1 MQIKFLSFFSLA
13 LFLVDFGWLGTGASA
28 QANAK
33 SETQR
38 PNVLIIM
45 ADDVGYMDFG
55 AYGGE
60 AATPAIDA
68 IAARGIK
75 MSRYYTSPQ
84 CGPSRA
90 MLLTGA
96 DNHEVGMSM
105 IPETLPPEMRGNPA
119 YSMEFPK
126 GTLTLADR
134 LGAAGYQTYAVGK
147 WHIGDVGKNLPRK
160 HGFDRSLIFDA
171 TGADNWATRSYL
183 PIYDTIQWFEDDTPI
198 ERPNRDYSSKLFVDR
213 MIDYIDS
220 GENDRPF
227 FGYLAFQAVHIP
239 VQAPRRFIENYNGRF
254 DEGWH
259 ALRLERMAKG
269 KALGL
274 IPADA
279 TLPPQPQNARQ
290 WDALRDA
297 ERAFYA
303 RAMQANAGM
312 IEAMD
317 FHLNRLFQHLER
329 AGQLDNTIVI
339 IVSDNGPESAAVSR
353 QNPLVDFWLHR
364 QGYNSEIET
373 LGEEDSMAAIGMEWA
388 TAAAVP
394 FARYKFHSTEGGHR
408 VPMIIAGPGI
418 KNRGIKNSGFEPAR
432 AHVFDIAPT
441 VLDLAGLPAISAANE
456 PVPIRGRSLVPVLSG
471 KAEEVYGPKDPVG
484 IEVATNAALYKGD
497 WKLQKMPPPSGDSQW
512 HLYNLADD
520 LGETRDVQQDYPEI
534 FAELKRDYAAY
545 ADEVGIAELGADY
558 NPSQQVALGFARSL
572 LGFLLPYALGI
583 LLALI
588 ITAIFGVRAIRSR

>member
-1 MQIKFLSFFSLA
+1 MQRNFLSFCSLA
-13 LFLVDFGWLGTGASA
+13 VFLAGFGWLGTGA
-28 QANAK
+28 QANGPA
-33 SETQR
+33 EAQR

-105 IPETLPPEMRGNPA
+105 IPETLPPEMRENPA

-183 PIYDTIQWFEDDTPI
+183 PIYDTIQWFENDTPI

-274 IPADA
+274 IPAEA

-290 WDALRDA
+290 WDALSDE

-317 FHLNRLFQHLER
+317 FHLNRLFQHLEK

-339 IVSDNGPESAAVSR
+339 IVSDNGPESGAVSR

-388 TAAAVP
+388 TAAAAP
-394 FARYKFHSTEGGHR
+394 FARYKFHATEGGHR

-418 KNRGIKNSGFEPAR
+418 ENRGIENSGFAPAR
-432 AHVFDIAPT
+432 AHVFDIVPT
-441 VLDLAGLPAISAANE
+441 VLDLAGLPATSAPNE

-471 KAEEVYGPKDPVG
+471 KAGEVYGAEDPVG

-497 WKLQKMPPPSGDSQW
+497 WKLQKMPPPSGDGRW

-520 LGETRDVQQDYPEI
+520 LGETRDVQRDYPEI

-545 ADEVGIAELGADY
+545 ATEVGIAELGPDY

-583 LLALI
+583 LLA
-588 ITAIFGVRAIRSR
+588 ITIAAIFGVRAIRSR

>member
-1 MQIKFLSFFSLA
+1 MPVPPMPNNLISFGIFALLLA
-13 LFLVDFGWLGTGASA
+13 LSSGHEAHA
-28 QANAK
+28 QAAAQTP
-33 SETQR
+33 SDR

-55 AYGGE
+55 SYGGE

-68 IAARGIK
+68 IATRGIK

-96 DNHEVGMSM
+96 DNHEIGMAM
-105 IPETLPPEMRGNPA
+105 IPETLPDDIRKNPA
-119 YSMEFPK
+119 YSLKLPQ

-134 LGAAGYQTYAVGK
+134 LGAAGYQSYAIGK
-147 WHIGDVGKNLPRK
+147 WHIGDVGANLPRK

-198 ERPNRDYSSKLFVDR
+198 ERPNDDYSSKLFVDR

-220 GENDRPF
+220 GDPERPF

-239 VQAPRRFIENYNGRF
+239 VQAPRQFIDNYDGRF
-254 DEGWH
+254 DAGWH
-259 ALRLERMAKG
+259 ALRHERMAKG
-269 KALGL
+269 KKLGL

-279 TLPPQPQNARQ
+279 TLPPQPENARQ
-290 WDALRDA
+290 WDALSA
-297 ERAFYA
+297 KEKAYYA

-317 FHLNRLFQHLER
+317 FHLNRLFEHLDKI
-329 AGQLDNTIVI
+329 GQLTNTIVI
-339 IVSDNGPESAAVSR
+339 IISDNGPESASMVGQS
-353 QNPLVDFWLHR
+353 PLVDFWLNR
-364 QGYNSEIET
+364 QGYNIGLET
-373 LGEEDSMAAIGMEWA
+373 LGEEDSMVAIGMEWA

-394 FARYKFHSTEGGHR
+394 FARYKFHATEGGHR

-418 KNRGIKNSGFEPAR
+418 KPKDFEPAR
-432 AHVFDIAPT
+432 AHVFDITPT
-441 VLDLAGLPAISAANE
+441 VLDLVGLPASSTANE
-456 PVPIRGRSLVPVLSG
+456 VVPIRGRSLVPVLSG
-471 KAEEVYGPKDPVG
+471 QANEVYGADDAIG

-497 WKLQKMPPPSGDSQW
+497 WKLQKMPHPAGDGQW
-512 HLYNLADD
+512 RLYNLAND
-520 LGETRDVQQDYPEI
+520 LGETRDVKQEYPDI
-534 FAELKRDYAAY
+534 FAELKSDYVAYAA
-545 ADEVGIAELGADY
+545 EVGIVDLGDDY
-558 NPSQQVALGFARSL
+558 NPMRQITSDFALSILAFIWPYA
-572 LGFLLPYALGI
+572 LGFLLIVLS
-583 LLALI
+583 I
-588 ITAIFGVRAIRSR
+588 IIFGVRYRLMG

>member
-1 MQIKFLSFFSLA
+1 MARHGRKRK
-13 LFLVDFGWLGTGASA
+13 
-28 QANAK
+28 ANVTA
-33 SETQR
+33 EAQR

-105 IPETLPPEMRGNPA
+105 IPETLPPDMRENPA
-119 YSMEFPK
+119 YSMEFPD

-147 WHIGDVGKNLPRK
+147 WHIGDVGENLPRK

-254 DEGWH
+254 DEGL
-259 ALRLERMAKG
+259 AC
-269 KALGL
+269 
-274 IPADA
+274 
-279 TLPPQPQNARQ
+279 
-290 WDALRDA
+290 
-297 ERAFYA
+297 
-303 RAMQANAGM
+303 
-312 IEAMD
+312 
-317 FHLNRLFQHLER
+317 
-329 AGQLDNTIVI
+329 
-339 IVSDNGPESAAVSR
+339 AA
-353 QNPLVDFWLHR
+353 P
-364 QGYNSEIET
+364 
-373 LGEEDSMAAIGMEWA
+373 
-388 TAAAVP
+388 
-394 FARYKFHSTEGGHR
+394 
-408 VPMIIAGPGI
+408 
-418 KNRGIKNSGFEPAR
+418 
-432 AHVFDIAPT
+432 
-441 VLDLAGLPAISAANE
+441 
-456 PVPIRGRSLVPVLSG
+456 
-471 KAEEVYGPKDPVG
+471 
-484 IEVATNAALYKGD
+484 
-497 WKLQKMPPPSGDSQW
+497 
-512 HLYNLADD
+512 
-520 LGETRDVQQDYPEI
+520 
-534 FAELKRDYAAY
+534 
-545 ADEVGIAELGADY
+545 
-558 NPSQQVALGFARSL
+558 
-572 LGFLLPYALGI
+572 
-583 LLALI
+583 
-588 ITAIFGVRAIRSR
+588 